1 MSSHADVQ
9 PGDAAGEPRSTFLRS
24 KLASILAVVPLGV
37 WTVAHVWNNLAVY
50 DGGPAWERSVTTYP
64 HPVAQLVTA
73 VLVFAPLLLHTFW
86 GLGRLLVTR
95 PNNVKYGYYTNLK
108 YLLQRVSAVGVL
120 LFLGAHVWLAL
131 IQPRFVEGRP
141 EPFVEIA
148 HEMRHHGPT
157 LAVYLLGTLGVA
169 YHLANGLATVAFSFG
184 LVTTPKA
191 QKRFE
196 GVVLLF
202 FLGLLAMSWGAIYGL
217 YRAGA

>member
-1 MSSHADVQ
+1 MSSHVV
-9 PGDAAGEPRSTFLRS
+9 DAPPIAREPRASFLRS

-37 WTVAHVWNNLAVY
+37 WTVGHVWNNLAAY
-50 DGGPAWERSVTTYP
+50 SGAAAWEQSVTTYP
-64 HPVAQLVTA
+64 HPIAQLVTV
-73 VLVFAPLLLHTFW
+73 VLVFAPLLMHTFW

-95 PNNVKYGYYTNLK
+95 PNNVRYGYYTNLK
-108 YLLQRVSAVGVL
+108 YLLQRASAVGVL

-131 IQPRFVEGRP
+131 LKPRLVEGRP

-157 LAVYLLGTLGVA
+157 LVVYVLGTLGVA

-184 LVTTPKA
+184 MVKTQRA

-196 GVVLLF
+196 IFVLAF
-202 FLGLLAMSWGAIYGL
+202 FVCLLAMSWGVIYAL